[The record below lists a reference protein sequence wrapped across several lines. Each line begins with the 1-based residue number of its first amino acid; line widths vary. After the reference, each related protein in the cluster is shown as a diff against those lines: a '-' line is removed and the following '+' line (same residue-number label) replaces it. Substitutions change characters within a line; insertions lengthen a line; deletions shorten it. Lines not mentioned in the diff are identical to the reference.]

1 MPACLPARSG
11 AASGYKH
18 STTAASARLTWA
30 ANGAL
35 HLYVYPMEG
44 TQQDPSYASV
54 CKLGAGCGD
63 SMFPGT
69 FKVGRVAGGGAG
81 GGTGGLALARRT
93 GPSAAVQ
100 ASV

>member
-1 MPACLPARSG
+1 MLAASQHTVFSRHVVVPARSG

-18 STTAASARLTWA
+18 SATAASARLTWA

-35 HLYVYPMEG
+35 HLYVYAMEG

-54 CKLGAGCGD
+54 CKLGAGYGD

-69 FKVGRVAGGGAG
+69 FKVGVGGPLSVDSRKCGRAAGPG
-81 GGTGGLALARRT
+81 
-93 GPSAAVQ
+93 
-100 ASV
+100 